1 MNPLTDLV
9 VPAQPPPTPD
19 AANPQKGTLKILTFS
34 VRESKGGYPYLVGR
48 ETVPLSETK
57 PFQFYF
63 ITMHK

>member
-9 VPAQPPPTPD
+9 VRAQPPPTPD
-19 AANPQKGTLKILTFS
+19 GGQPSKGTLKILTVPGPF
-34 VRESKGGYPYLVGR
+34 VKGGYPYLVGR
-48 ETVPLSETK
+48 LSVPLCEAK